1 MLDNPSYLLADGIGP
16 LIIFGLIIFIQ
27 FLFKSLSKGEAAD
40 DEVTEAEAK
49 HREELR
55 EKIRARM
62 EAARQANQG
71 KPVSPQT
78 IIRDVLEDELPR
90 IQEPTVITAPEPV
103 QETPSPST
111 FSSEDPMAAIK
122 KRIEALR
129 QQGMDAQHKVEAIQ
143 SDTKVRK
150 RISKK
155 HIHSIKK
162 TGSLR
167 SSIKESLSNPRSAQ
181 QAILMAEIL
190 GKPKGLQ

>member
-1 MLDNPSYLLADGIGP
+1 MLDNPSYLLADGIAP

-27 FLFKSLSKGEAAD
+27 FLFKSLTKGEAAD
-40 DEVTEAEAK
+40 DEVAEAEAK
-49 HREELR
+49 HKEELR

-78 IIRDVLEDELPR
+78 IIRDVFEEERPR
-90 IQEPTVITAPEPV
+90 MQEPTVIKAPELVRERP
-103 QETPSPST
+103 EPSV

-122 KRIEALR
+122 RRIEALR
-129 QQGMDAQHKVEAIQ
+129 QQGIDAQHKVEAIQ
-143 SDTKVRK
+143 SKAKVSKRTPRK
-150 RISKK
+150 
-155 HIHSIKK
+155 HVHSVKK

-167 SSIKESLSNPRSAQ
+167 SSIKDSLSNPRSAQ